1 MMSEQANNS
10 DVAVLAQLPL
20 VINRLISIMKAET
33 EALKADPQTDLSRF
47 VDQKSRCHYEINL
60 ALEGAD
66 HRAFAP
72 ELIAVF
78 RDLKAAVEENV
89 RALAAARGASEDILA
104 VLSRAH
110 QATTTD
116 GTYSR
121 YV

>member
-1 MMSEQANNS
+1 MSGQAGTP
-10 DVAVLAQLPL
+10 DPAVLAQLPL
-20 VINRLISIMKAET
+20 VVNRLIALMKAET
-33 EALKADPQTDLSRF
+33 EALRANPQADLSRF

-72 ELIAVF
+72 ELTAVL
-78 RDLKAAVEENV
+78 RALKAAVEENV

-110 QATTTD
+110 QASTTD

-121 YV
+121 FV